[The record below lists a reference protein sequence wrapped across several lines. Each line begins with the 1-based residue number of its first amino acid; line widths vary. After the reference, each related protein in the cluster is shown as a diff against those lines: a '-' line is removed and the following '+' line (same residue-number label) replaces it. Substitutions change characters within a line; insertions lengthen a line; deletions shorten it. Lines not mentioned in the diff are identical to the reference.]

1 MKCNNCVV
9 WDDFMLFSISSE
21 FHFPFLR
28 LPFFF
33 SVQDELKINWNN
45 SLVFLREQFSNWGSR
60 PPLNFTTD
68 SWQVSA
74 AVLFWKCQSS
84 YLWNNISSRKSDWS
98 TSSINWSSYC
108 LGQIKVWELPYII
121 VSLSFIKFGHLK
133 WNL

>member
-1 MKCNNCVV
+1 MG
-9 WDDFMLFSISSE
+9 WFYALFNFKWIS
-21 FHFPFLR
+21 FPLSSLTVFFLCSR
-28 LPFFF
+28 RTKNKLDQLP
-33 SVQDELKINWNN
+33 
-45 SLVFLREQFSNWGSR
+45 LVFLREQFSNWGSR